1 MATGEVLTIEA
12 ILERYSAVVTP
23 DTGDDLAG
31 VLLSDP
37 QDMPVGSIS
46 PRIGGAP
53 AEHAILTVPDDNYLD
68 DETSGGSDTVASQV
82 TAPEPRLEGAA
93 EEADDVPTTGPT
105 AKLIPSLATAA
116 SIQDDDAAN
125 E

>member
-1 MATGEVLTIEA
+1 
-12 ILERYSAVVTP
+12 
-23 DTGDDLAG
+23 
-31 VLLSDP
+31 
-37 QDMPVGSIS
+37 MPVGSIS